1 MSTRYAAI
9 HTEKGPVVAELF
21 ERDCPTTVDNFE
33 RLVREGFY
41 DGTRV
46 HAVEPNALLCTGDP
60 LSRELPVDDPRVG
73 TGDPGWTIPCEWVG
87 NRNRHAAGALTM
99 LTTGPNTGGS
109 RFGIVLA
116 EDGLPERDG
125 EHTVFGLVVEGMDV
139 VRSLEIGDRLERVE
153 IRTHV

>member
-9 HTEKGPVVAELF
+9 HTEKGPIVAEFF

-46 HAVEPNALLCTGDP
+46 HAVEPDTLLCTGDP
-60 LSRELPVDDPRVG
+60 RSRELPVGDPLLG
-73 TGDPGWTIPCEWVG
+73 TGGPGWTIPCEWVG
-87 NRNRHAAGALTM
+87 NRNRHEVGALTM
-99 LTTGPNTGGS
+99 LTAGPNTGGS

-125 EHTVFGLVVEGMDV
+125 AKTVFGLVVDGMDV
-139 VRSLEIGDRLERVE
+139 VRSLGDGDRLERLE
-153 IRTHV
+153 IMTHV